1 MNTRALLDDQI
12 AYYQAI
18 ANEYED
24 HQIDP
29 TGGDELT
36 AAVDAFRPTGS
47 VLDLACGFGAW
58 TEVLIRSASSV
69 TAVDASSAMLHRARQ
84 RLGDAPVEF
93 VQSDIFEWQ
102 PTQRYDAVFFGFW
115 LSHVP
120 DDRFETFW
128 ELVESCLQPGAPVMF
143 VDDNHRAPAEL
154 INGPESSVVERRL
167 NDGSAH
173 RAVKVPHTS
182 ESLEARLRSMGWDI
196 RVHATAG
203 HFYWGTGSHRAP
215 N

>member
-1 MNTRALLDDQI
+1 MDTRALLDDQI

-29 TGGDELT
+29 TGGNELA

-58 TEVLIRSASSV
+58 TELLARSASSI
-69 TAVDASSAMLHRARQ
+69 TAVDASPAMLQRARL

-93 VQSDIFEWQ
+93 IQSDIFDWR

-120 DDRFETFW
+120 DDKFETFW
-128 ELVESCLQPGAPVMF
+128 DLVASCLAPGAPVMF
-143 VDDNHRAPAEL
+143 VDDNYRAPTEL
-154 INGPESSVVERRL
+154 INGPGSSVVERRL
-167 NDGSAH
+167 NDGTAH
-173 RAVKVPHTS
+173 RAIKVPHTAAA
-182 ESLEARLRSMGWDI
+182 LETRLRALDWDI
-196 RVHATAG
+196 RIHATAG
-203 HFYWGTGSHRAP
+203 HFYWGSGSHRP
-215 N
+215 SS